1 MGAEINTKTKT
12 MPNKYMKRAAE
23 IIGSATGDYITEV
36 MPTASGIA
44 SEARKA
50 GAELASTLSSTTQ
63 SVMPKIRQLKAQM
76 GFKQISAW
84 FMGQS
89 DDLDSDV
96 DVNLNF
102 DTEVDPDVDASVGAE
117 MTMFN
122 QGTTKVAK
130 AVVESSQRL
139 AESQVMAT
147 ANMVTSI
154 DKQTA
159 EIRAGFKQ
167 TNSLLE
173 ELLKVVAK
181 NTAALIETNTAV
193 VVAQQQDDHSSNM
206 LKSGKFDASAYRKL
220 VGSNLKNSELGMGIS
235 MIGSLIENPDMIKEM
250 LTPEGLAKAGL
261 SFVIDKK
268 SPNFRRN
275 LKSLDDAIN
284 ETIMSSLLRI
294 GEKRGGDLRGI
305 AGRIFGLDARR
316 SAADTSKA
324 ELALKSTPYDTISK
338 EALTN
343 AIPGYLRQLVILNGG
358 PDMTYDYRSRSFKTK
373 AAIRKEFADNNASTG
388 TFSGASKELQGSINN
403 TQFNQMMYDLMM
415 NNLGANQYNSNHRK
429 QIEAMR
435 DNLDAA
441 KEYARSLIGDDYG
454 KSAIKAAEM
463 YAEQLHKGL
472 NRSDFA
478 ATALGN
484 QVATTTHTRNLRA
497 QEYANKA
504 RDYNVDLSD
513 LEDSVE
519 LDRETIMSQYG
530 LKAQKKTKNKAS
542 ASVNASGGPG
552 SKLGSGLGYTN
563 KALYEI
569 YRRLDNG
576 INVYQMKEPPK
587 PLKPKLPPPDGY
599 RVSDTT
605 SKKESGS
612 VDIVTEALKHPTSDE
627 DNPLLNNEQQDGTQE
642 NLSGG
647 ERFSRWGSK
656 RGGQLVKALFN
667 GSPEDVRKVF
677 ADSVSDI
684 GGLFKKQTE
693 DELGKANKS
702 FGDIAGMVRHKITG
716 DGYTYQD
723 GDETVHVKPN
733 KGVVG
738 FIGDELELMFDNAKK
753 SAGNWLKDV
762 IGYFDYGDEEDG
774 DKSIVDG
781 RKKILGASVGAFA
794 GAGLLGGPI
803 GLLVGGL
810 GGAALSGSGVGK
822 KLQNFLFGHE
832 KDTGKPTGLLARAA
846 DAVMSPIEYQ
856 VSKTVAVA
864 GGMLKKNVLGPM
876 ADIGLAMKDRIT
888 TRIDSIFAPITDKMK
903 EIGGNMAKTV
913 GKGIATLATNLFGA
927 KSKIGSTIVGK
938 AVRGAFGLV
947 TGGIGIS
954 EIFLGNKIGSRA
966 FHKLSK
972 GETYPLFV
980 GQTYYD
986 PKDVQEDDKGNRSHK
1001 HTLMPGNPRVGR
1013 LVNYPGPMGAP
1024 QFGVELDGDNPDE
1037 WRPATKDYLKWRRE
1051 ARKTKVNG
1059 DLKSMGFKGR
1069 GGYKKWREEKWER
1082 GEARRERFA
1091 AATAEVRMTPEE
1103 IAEEQKKQS
1112 EREHEETQA
1121 SLDQITGEIIPGHSF
1136 KTHDQGIHDRLDVII
1151 EHLTGKPFGASGK
1164 PSNPKGEGKADLGVG
1179 ADEGYANMAAGALV
1193 NIASNGS
1200 GVTDEEGRLVKQG
1213 FSEAEKPQSRS
1224 GVMTRAVSEMLDRRD
1239 DADSEEKDKEKEEE
1253 EGFFSKLINT
1263 VLDHPALIGI
1273 AAAIPL
1279 LMNLL
1284 NGFDLEGLGN
1294 IITGAGDIIQ
1304 WGTNTIGTIW
1314 DSVKKLLGLK
1324 DSDQDATTLGANIKL
1339 AKYDVALE
1347 KKTDLGALG
1356 TLKHVQTDGAGNYVT
1371 NSTATQLKNNVT
1383 WGADLRQGITSML
1396 GWGQLKA
1403 EHNLNKAVQWDTRA
1417 AELNESGNPI
1427 SKFLAKRAQKRSD
1440 NYLEKAEAA
1449 QQQGQPANVA
1459 GTFLNNVAR
1468 SYGRAAVMDLAGKGA
1483 GGLASIGAK
1492 AFGASDE
1499 TAEVVGNVTNAG
1511 VSGTLAANMATTA
1524 IHNGLHPNNMKK
1536 SWVDKILDGVIKM
1549 IKFLAEKVGADKVV
1563 AKVATSKPV
1572 ETIEAICTK
1581 VSSSLRSKID
1591 DVVISKLEAGLA
1603 KLGVTN
1609 TAAVATAGLAV
1620 GAGAIAGGVDGWCK
1634 TNHLFGVLPGDE
1646 DGIMRAI
1653 STAMGAA
1660 LGAFSFTP
1668 AGFVCIIMDTID
1680 AILTAIPVIGK
1691 GLTQIVAQWIYSKCA
1706 GAYKLAEKQGSFAN
1720 EQKWYNDTFGT
1731 NMNNA
1736 TFNDM
1741 VNNSGVMSRLWE
1753 GKSTMNGD
1761 TGHLNVDEA
1770 GVVLKEGG
1778 LKNVFVG
1785 NRNKYVHDEAGNLVK
1800 NEDGKAV
1807 IAVDQYGNKLK
1818 ENEKFGD
1825 TVAKGWGNVVRFF
1838 AGGKKYKTGDD
1849 GVALV
1854 DENGKY
1860 VEDESEKNILG
1871 KAGDAWNSAKK
1882 AVGDAVDT
1890 ASKAVNEGWENL
1902 KQGGAELVK
1911 GAADLLDKWNPFNK
1925 KGKKEE
1931 DDEDEPVKDKDGA
1944 DIVDSKGKKVTRK
1957 NLSKFASDAVSG
1969 ITSKISGILNGVSSA
1984 LGKTDE
1990 NAELVDENGKP
2001 IEDPDS
2007 TSRKKVKTSELGRHL
2022 VSGIGKFTKA
2032 LTNPLAVMTEGLEEW
2047 EKKEAPWKANG
2058 STKDGKKSVKDWIG
2072 KTMSGFWAKITG
2084 NLQGL
2089 DEGAD
2094 VGATGTTTTR
2104 TTRTR
2109 RYTPALSLTSL
2120 RGMGGPI
2127 TPEDLTADGYRNEQ
2141 FGNTNQ
2147 TTTTGITGGSPLNK
2161 PTTISGG
2168 RGGGG
2173 DYGWRWN
2180 HSEFHSGV
2188 DLVPTSG
2195 SGDTQVGAVYSGT
2208 ITAMDDSVPDSVT
2221 GINANLSASNGGA
2234 GNFFKYVTDDGYTIK
2249 NFHLKHGS
2257 IPDNLK
2263 VGDRIEPGQM
2273 VGIMGTTGRSTGPHL
2288 HYQIEHAN
2296 APLDESRKYHS
2307 VNPADIVL
2315 SGDPLNINSN
2325 GNDWMSQVFG
2335 DNSNTDGSED
2345 GSTSSNSI
2353 FDQLTQIGNDAL
2365 KMIFGD
2371 LISGDI
2377 SGAGAELYDDTSNYF
2392 GYTGNIKCVEDF
2404 LAMCAKEIGTRDDG
2418 NNKVKYNKWYYG
2430 KEVNGPDYPWCM
2442 AFVQWCYD
2450 QAGLQLLVKTAG
2462 CGTLLDKYLAE
2473 DPSKVVYL
2481 RYEGHSNKNGTP
2493 KPGDLIIFSFKKVHD
2508 HVGIVEKVNG
2518 DTYTTI
2524 EGNTT
2529 DGSGSDWNGGV
2540 VARKTRYKKDVCAF
2554 LRVVNWD
2561 LFKQQVANAASG
2573 AGSVAE
2579 GAEGMFRYLKS
2590 IGYSD
2595 EAAAAVVGC
2604 WEHESTNRPKRVESD
2619 YLNDFKN
2626 TFGGNYDMV
2635 ANDRR
2640 KFNAYSERVA
2650 KGRSGYFDKR
2660 DGKAYAGL
2668 GYAQWTGGR
2677 ARNLLDFAKDKGL
2690 RWYDAGTQLAF
2701 MNQEMQSSYQ
2711 GTYRN
2716 LMAAKDIETATHTF
2730 AYGYEHGGMSN
2741 SSYQARL
2748 RSAKSIYQRLKGT
2761 VPTAGMGGPLT
2772 DAQRYNMTERSHK
2785 ELVKE
2790 IDEGQNDR
2798 FKDVNSGVGGPAMTS
2813 GHYTPQ
2819 QNRRRQPRRTAA
2831 AYTERPPRAQQV
2843 NRPAVGGPV
2852 TEPTP
2857 TGTFTTSAANNT
2869 DAIVNMLYQVIHHL
2883 EGINKNTGTSSTLL
2897 SEMNDKTVA
2906 PQTTT
2911 RSRTTTTKNP
2921 TGVYR
2926 PSNGNNT
2933 RLVAAMLRP

>member
-1 MGAEINTKTKT
+1 M
-12 MPNKYMKRAAE
+12 
-23 IIGSATGDYITEV
+23 
-36 MPTASGIA
+36 
-44 SEARKA
+44 
-50 GAELASTLSSTTQ
+50 
-63 SVMPKIRQLKAQM
+63 
-76 GFKQISAW
+76 
-84 FMGQS
+84 
-89 DDLDSDV
+89 
-96 DVNLNF
+96 
-102 DTEVDPDVDASVGAE
+102 
-117 MTMFN
+117 
-122 QGTTKVAK
+122 
-130 AVVESSQRL
+130 
-139 AESQVMAT
+139 
-147 ANMVTSI
+147 
-154 DKQTA
+154 
-159 EIRAGFKQ
+159 
-167 TNSLLE
+167 
-173 ELLKVVAK
+173 
-181 NTAALIETNTAV
+181 
-193 VVAQQQDDHSSNM
+193 
-206 LKSGKFDASAYRKL
+206 
-220 VGSNLKNSELGMGIS
+220 
-235 MIGSLIENPDMIKEM
+235 
-250 LTPEGLAKAGL
+250 
-261 SFVIDKK
+261 
-268 SPNFRRN
+268 
-275 LKSLDDAIN
+275 
-284 ETIMSSLLRI
+284 
-294 GEKRGGDLRGI
+294 
-305 AGRIFGLDARR
+305 
-316 SAADTSKA
+316 
-324 ELALKSTPYDTISK
+324 
-338 EALTN
+338 
-343 AIPGYLRQLVILNGG
+343 
-358 PDMTYDYRSRSFKTK
+358 
-373 AAIRKEFADNNASTG
+373 
-388 TFSGASKELQGSINN
+388 
-403 TQFNQMMYDLMM
+403 
-415 NNLGANQYNSNHRK
+415 
-429 QIEAMR
+429 
-435 DNLDAA
+435 
-441 KEYARSLIGDDYG
+441 
-454 KSAIKAAEM
+454 
-463 YAEQLHKGL
+463 
-472 NRSDFA
+472 
-478 ATALGN
+478 
-484 QVATTTHTRNLRA
+484 
-497 QEYANKA
+497 
-504 RDYNVDLSD
+504 
-513 LEDSVE
+513 
-519 LDRETIMSQYG
+519 
-530 LKAQKKTKNKAS
+530 
-542 ASVNASGGPG
+542 
-552 SKLGSGLGYTN
+552 
-563 KALYEI
+563 
-569 YRRLDNG
+569 
-576 INVYQMKEPPK
+576 
-587 PLKPKLPPPDGY
+587 
-599 RVSDTT
+599 
-605 SKKESGS
+605 
-612 VDIVTEALKHPTSDE
+612 
-627 DNPLLNNEQQDGTQE
+627 
-642 NLSGG
+642 
-647 ERFSRWGSK
+647 
-656 RGGQLVKALFN
+656 
-667 GSPEDVRKVF
+667 
-677 ADSVSDI
+677 
-684 GGLFKKQTE
+684 
-693 DELGKANKS
+693 
-702 FGDIAGMVRHKITG
+702 
-716 DGYTYQD
+716 
-723 GDETVHVKPN
+723 
-733 KGVVG
+733 
-738 FIGDELELMFDNAKK
+738 
-753 SAGNWLKDV
+753 
-762 IGYFDYGDEEDG
+762 
-774 DKSIVDG
+774 
-781 RKKILGASVGAFA
+781 
-794 GAGLLGGPI
+794 
-803 GLLVGGL
+803 
-810 GGAALSGSGVGK
+810 
-822 KLQNFLFGHE
+822 
-832 KDTGKPTGLLARAA
+832 
-846 DAVMSPIEYQ
+846 
-856 VSKTVAVA
+856 
-864 GGMLKKNVLGPM
+864 
-876 ADIGLAMKDRIT
+876 
-888 TRIDSIFAPITDKMK
+888 
-903 EIGGNMAKTV
+903 
-913 GKGIATLATNLFGA
+913 
-927 KSKIGSTIVGK
+927 
-938 AVRGAFGLV
+938 
-947 TGGIGIS
+947 
-954 EIFLGNKIGSRA
+954 
-966 FHKLSK
+966 
-972 GETYPLFV
+972 
-980 GQTYYD
+980 
-986 PKDVQEDDKGNRSHK
+986 
-1001 HTLMPGNPRVGR
+1001 
-1013 LVNYPGPMGAP
+1013 
-1024 QFGVELDGDNPDE
+1024 
-1037 WRPATKDYLKWRRE
+1037 
-1051 ARKTKVNG
+1051 
-1059 DLKSMGFKGR
+1059 
-1069 GGYKKWREEKWER
+1069 
-1082 GEARRERFA
+1082 
-1091 AATAEVRMTPEE
+1091 
-1103 IAEEQKKQS
+1103 
-1112 EREHEETQA
+1112 
-1121 SLDQITGEIIPGHSF
+1121 
-1136 KTHDQGIHDRLDVII
+1136 
-1151 EHLTGKPFGASGK
+1151 
-1164 PSNPKGEGKADLGVG
+1164 
-1179 ADEGYANMAAGALV
+1179 
-1193 NIASNGS
+1193 
-1200 GVTDEEGRLVKQG
+1200 
-1213 FSEAEKPQSRS
+1213 
-1224 GVMTRAVSEMLDRRD
+1224 
-1239 DADSEEKDKEKEEE
+1239 
-1253 EGFFSKLINT
+1253 
-1263 VLDHPALIGI
+1263 
-1273 AAAIPL
+1273 
-1279 LMNLL
+1279 
-1284 NGFDLEGLGN
+1284 
-1294 IITGAGDIIQ
+1294 
-1304 WGTNTIGTIW
+1304 
-1314 DSVKKLLGLK
+1314 
-1324 DSDQDATTLGANIKL
+1324 
-1339 AKYDVALE
+1339 
-1347 KKTDLGALG
+1347 
-1356 TLKHVQTDGAGNYVT
+1356 
-1371 NSTATQLKNNVT
+1371 
-1383 WGADLRQGITSML
+1383 
-1396 GWGQLKA
+1396 
-1403 EHNLNKAVQWDTRA
+1403 
-1417 AELNESGNPI
+1417 
-1427 SKFLAKRAQKRSD
+1427 
-1440 NYLEKAEAA
+1440 
-1449 QQQGQPANVA
+1449 
-1459 GTFLNNVAR
+1459 
-1468 SYGRAAVMDLAGKGA
+1468 
-1483 GGLASIGAK
+1483 
-1492 AFGASDE
+1492 
-1499 TAEVVGNVTNAG
+1499 
-1511 VSGTLAANMATTA
+1511 
-1524 IHNGLHPNNMKK
+1524 
-1536 SWVDKILDGVIKM
+1536 
-1549 IKFLAEKVGADKVV
+1549 
-1563 AKVATSKPV
+1563 
-1572 ETIEAICTK
+1572 
-1581 VSSSLRSKID
+1581 
-1591 DVVISKLEAGLA
+1591 
-1603 KLGVTN
+1603 
-1609 TAAVATAGLAV
+1609 
-1620 GAGAIAGGVDGWCK
+1620 
-1634 TNHLFGVLPGDE
+1634 
-1646 DGIMRAI
+1646 
-1653 STAMGAA
+1653 
-1660 LGAFSFTP
+1660 
-1668 AGFVCIIMDTID
+1668 
-1680 AILTAIPVIGK
+1680 
-1691 GLTQIVAQWIYSKCA
+1691 
-1706 GAYKLAEKQGSFAN
+1706 
-1720 EQKWYNDTFGT
+1720 
-1731 NMNNA
+1731 
-1736 TFNDM
+1736 
-1741 VNNSGVMSRLWE
+1741 
-1753 GKSTMNGD
+1753 
-1761 TGHLNVDEA
+1761 
-1770 GVVLKEGG
+1770 
-1778 LKNVFVG
+1778 
-1785 NRNKYVHDEAGNLVK
+1785 
-1800 NEDGKAV
+1800 
-1807 IAVDQYGNKLK
+1807 
-1818 ENEKFGD
+1818 
-1825 TVAKGWGNVVRFF
+1825 
-1838 AGGKKYKTGDD
+1838 
-1849 GVALV
+1849 
-1854 DENGKY
+1854 
-1860 VEDESEKNILG
+1860 
-1871 KAGDAWNSAKK
+1871 
-1882 AVGDAVDT
+1882 
-1890 ASKAVNEGWENL
+1890 
-1902 KQGGAELVK
+1902 
-1911 GAADLLDKWNPFNK
+1911 
-1925 KGKKEE
+1925 
-1931 DDEDEPVKDKDGA
+1931 
-1944 DIVDSKGKKVTRK
+1944 
-1957 NLSKFASDAVSG
+1957 
-1969 ITSKISGILNGVSSA
+1969 
-1984 LGKTDE
+1984 GKTDE

-2094 VGATGTTTTR
+2094 VGATGTTPTR

-2392 GYTGNIKCVEDF
+2392 GYTGNIKCVEDS

-2748 RSAKSIYQRLKGT
+2748 GSAKSIYQRLKGT